1 MNKFAYSVSKLGVN
15 SLKMSAAVDLAPF
28 NIRVN
33 AISIGPTGSPVG
45 SKENP
50 GRKRQY
56 ESNALAGHIGL
67 PSDVADAVS
76 FLVSEKAR
84 YIRGNSTWKWG
95 RGHLPIAAIKQRFC
109 DTNQA

>member
-1 MNKFAYSVSKLGVN
+1 VNKFAYSVSKLGVN

-56 ESNALAGHIGL
+56 ESNALAGHIGYL
-67 PSDVADAVS
+67 TMLLMQYHFW
-76 FLVSEKAR
+76 FLKR
-84 YIRGNSTWKWG
+84 PDIY
-95 RGHLPIAAIKQRFC
+95 AAILPGNGGGAISR
-109 DTNQA
+109 

>member
-1 MNKFAYSVSKLGVN
+1 MNKFAYSGSKLGVN
-15 SLKMSAAVDLAPF
+15 SLMMSVAVDLAPF

-33 AISIGPTGSPVG
+33 AITIGPTGSPVG

-56 ESNALAGHIGL
+56 ENNALAGYIRL

-76 FLVSEKAR
+76 EKAR
-84 YIRGNSTWKWG
+84 YIYCGNSACEWG
-95 RGHLPIAAIKQRFC
+95 RSHFPIAA
-109 DTNQA
+109 D